1 MNAASFGTAGLTEVT
16 DPRTGEHLGRV
27 SLLPLT
33 AVEQVARTAAGAS
46 PGWARTPTA
55 ERCARVLTMAD
66 RLEKE
71 AGELA
76 AAFSREHGKTEAEAA
91 TELARAVEMLRWSAA
106 AAPELCRASPLP
118 GRAGAEREVVVEPG
132 GPVLAI
138 VPWNFPA
145 VVLAR
150 KIGPALVMGCSVVVK
165 APEETPAIAAAFGRA
180 VTAAGLPPGT
190 VQIVHA
196 NPVVSNALVQRPEFT
211 TVTFTGSTRVGRAVA
226 AAAATS
232 LTACVLE
239 LGGHAPAIVTA
250 DADLDAAVAAL
261 VPAKFGSAGQSCG
274 APSRFLVDRRVHDA
288 FVEKLI
294 QHAPLC
300 DNQRMPSGAL
310 GTMGPLNNVRQRQRV
325 HALVVDAVS
334 RGALV
339 RLGGVVPDGPGHYYP
354 ATIITDLSQDAR
366 VLADEPFGPIAP
378 VLAYDDED
386 TAVAWANSTGYALS
400 AYVFGDPLR
409 TEHVCRSLNAGSV
422 SLNCAA
428 GAAPDAP
435 LGGRAASG
443 YGYEG
448 GDQGLLAFGRLKI
461 RQRLGSGRGP
471 SQHRTAP
478 VRCPVPEACAR
489 ALRQS

>member
-1 MNAASFGTAGLTEVT
+1 METAQSAPAPLT
-16 DPRTGEHLGRV
+16 DPRTGAPLARPP
-27 SLLPLT
+27 LLPLT
-33 AVEQVARTAAGAS
+33 AVEPVARTAAAAF
-46 PGWARTPTA
+46 PGWARTPMP
-55 ERCARVLTMAD
+55 ERCARVLD
-66 RLEKE
+66 L
-71 AGELA
+71 AGHWEREFGDLA
-76 AAFSREHGKTEAEAA
+76 PAFSREHGKTEAEAA
-91 TELARAVEMLRWSAA
+91 AELARAVEMLRWSAT
-106 AAPELCRASPLP
+106 AAPELTRASPLTD
-118 GRAGAEREVVVEPG
+118 RAGAEREVRVEPA

-150 KIGPALVMGCSVVVK
+150 KLGPALVLGCSVVVK
-165 APEETPAIAAAFGRA
+165 APDETPGVASALERA

-196 NPVVSNALVQRPEFT
+196 SPSVSNALVRRPEFA
-211 TVTFTGSTRVGRAVA
+211 TVSFTGSTRAGREVA
-226 AAAATS
+226 AAAATQ
-232 LTACVLE
+232 LTPCVLE

-261 VPAKFGSAGQSCG
+261 APAKFGSTGQSCA

-294 QHAPLC
+294 RCAPLC
-300 DNQRMPSGAL
+300 DNLRTPSGAR
-310 GTMGPLNNVRQRQRV
+310 GTMGPLNNARQRDRV
-325 HALVVDAVS
+325 HALVVEAVR
-334 RGALV
+334 RGARL

-354 ATIITDLSQDAR
+354 ATVITDLPRDAR
-366 VLADEPFGPIAP
+366 VLEEEPFGPIAP

-386 TAVAWANSTGYALS
+386 TAIAWANSTDYALS

-409 TEHVCRSLNAGSV
+409 TEHLCRSLEAGSV

-448 GDQGLLAFGRLKI
+448 GQQGLLAFGRLKI
-461 RQRLGSGRGP
+461 RQQQVARTP
-471 SQHRTAP
+471 S
-478 VRCPVPEACAR
+478 
-489 ALRQS
+489 